1 MINEKRGLRMEEEQ
15 RLEQARVDRVDDE
28 IKHQIEAT
36 EQAVNDA
43 HKETRAVEKNYSEN
57 ASINRYEVDD
67 IAESRSELE
76 QQRRL
81 VSQAAENET
90 ILKHQLQTLR
100 GLHGSPYFGRIDILD
115 PGEKEPETLY
125 IGTASL
131 MNDDKTDFLVYDWR
145 APISGVYY
153 NGNLG
158 PVKYETP
165 AGMQETE
172 LVKKRQFT
180 IKDGKITNMF
190 DTNDTVGDELLQAA
204 LGEQNDQYMHNI
216 VATIQQ
222 EQNDIIRDTRSDLLL
237 VQGVAGSGKT
247 SAILQRIAYL
257 LYHSRAELN
266 ADQIVL
272 FSPNNLFS
280 HYISEVL
287 PSLGERNMRQVTLAG
302 FLRRRFEGLQVETL
316 FDRYEDRQQDGS
328 DHAVADF
335 LESAAAMNAVRDY
348 VRHLPVDQ
356 FQFADLTFN
365 SQVFFTAAHIKSIY
379 QSLPATMTAADRLI
393 HLKNKLIRELQH
405 RVREE
410 AKKDWV
416 AKELDDL
423 DVQQLHSLYGKHTV
437 DDFKDEDQQ
446 YAYLSRRYA
455 KRRLRVVA
463 DAIYNNY
470 FIDFFNQYE
479 QFLRQ
484 VDLPKSISKRDW
496 TSAITEYQEEIEYHR
511 LKLMHTAPLM
521 YLRDL
526 MTGSGQN
533 QSFQYVF
540 IDEMQDYPLAMLV
553 YLRHAFPRA
562 KFTVLGDSEQALFK
576 PLQLPQ
582 EMLAELSSVL
592 KAKHPNLISL
602 NRSYRST
609 KEITDFAKALLP
621 DGDQVI
627 SFTRHGDKPR
637 LLVRYDQSAL
647 NESLLESISNQR
659 AEYET
664 VAVLTK
670 NLSQAEDVYR
680 FLHQQKVADLHL
692 LHARDSALP
701 AGVLVLPIYLA
712 KGLEFDSVI
721 AYDVSA
727 SNMENV
733 DAVGMIYTMA
743 TRAMHQLTLL
753 SSGPVSPAI
762 NEQAGR
768 QLVIEHELTD
778 KD

>member
-1 MINEKRGLRMEEEQ
+1 MEEREQ
-15 RLEQARVDRVDDE
+15 RTEQARVDRIDRE
-28 IKHQIEAT
+28 IEHQIDAT
-36 EQAVNDA
+36 KQAVDAA
-43 HKETRAVEKNYSEN
+43 HKETRAVEQNYSEN

-90 ILKHQLQTLR
+90 ILKHQLQTLKK
-100 GLHGSPYFGRIDILD
+100 LHGSPYFGRIDILD
-115 PGEKEPETLY
+115 PGEKEAESLY

-131 MNDDKTDFLVYDWR
+131 MNENKTDFLVYDWR

-165 AGMQETE
+165 AGIQSTK

-180 IKDGKITNMF
+180 IKDGQITNMF
-190 DTNDTVGDELLQAA
+190 DTNETVGDELLQAA

-257 LYHSRAELN
+257 LYHSRAALN

-302 FLRRRFEGLQVETL
+302 FLRRRFEGLNVETL
-316 FDRYEDRQQDGS
+316 FDRYEDRQTNNG
-328 DHAVADF
+328 DHAIADF
-335 LESAAAMNAVRDY
+335 LEGTAVMAAVRDY
-348 VRHLPVDQ
+348 VQHLTVDQ
-356 FQFADLTFN
+356 LQFADLTFH
-365 SQVFFTAAHIKSIY
+365 SQVFFSADHIWAIY
-379 QSLPATMTAADRLI
+379 QELPTAMATADRLV
-393 HLKNKLIRELQH
+393 HLKNRLIRELQR
-405 RVREE
+405 RVKEE

-423 DVQQLHSLYGKHTV
+423 DVQRLHRLYGQRTI
-437 DDFKDEDQQ
+437 DDFKDEDEQ
-446 YAYLSRRYA
+446 YAYLARQLA

-470 FIDFFNQYE
+470 FIDFYNQYE
-479 QFLRQ
+479 HFLHQ
-484 VDLPKSISKRDW
+484 VNLPPEISKRDW
-496 TSAITEYQEEIEYHR
+496 IGAITEYQNEIEYHR

-526 MTGSGQN
+526 LTGTGQN

-582 EMLAELSSVL
+582 KMLTELSAVL
-592 KAKHPNLISL
+592 DAKRPNLITL

-609 KEITDFAKALLP
+609 KEITDFAKSLLP

-627 SFTRHGDKPR
+627 SFTRHGGKPH
-637 LLVRYDQSAL
+637 LVVRYDQTAF
-647 NESLLESISNQR
+647 NQALLESIADQR
-659 AEYET
+659 ANYTT
-664 VAVLTK
+664 VAVLAK
-670 NLSQAEDVYR
+670 NLVQAQAVYR
-680 FLHQQKVADLHL
+680 FLRQQRVSDLHF
-692 LHARDSALP
+692 LHARDSLLP
-701 AGVLVLPIYLA
+701 TGVLVLPIYLA
-712 KGLEFDSVI
+712 KGLEFDAVV
-721 AYDVSA
+721 ALDVSSA
-727 SNMENV
+727 NLTNV
-733 DAVGMIYTMA
+733 DAIGMIYTMA

-753 SSGPVSPAI
+753 SKGPVSSVI
-762 NEQAGR
+762 NAVASH
-768 QLVIEHELTD
+768 QLVIDHELAG
-778 KD
+778 K

>member
-496 TSAITEYQEEIEYHR
+496 TSAITEYQEETEYHR

>member
-1 MINEKRGLRMEEEQ
+1 MEEEQ

-28 IKHQIEAT
+28 IQHQIEAT

>member
-1 MINEKRGLRMEEEQ
+1 MEEEQ
-15 RLEQARVDRVDDE
+15 RFEQARVDRVDDE
-28 IKHQIEAT
+28 IKRQIETTA
-36 EQAVNDA
+36 QAVNDA

-131 MNDDKTDFLVYDWR
+131 MNEDKTDFLIYDWR

-165 AGMQETE
+165 AGIQKTE

-222 EQNDIIRDTRSDLLL
+222 EQNDIIRDTKSDLLL

-316 FDRYEDRQQDGS
+316 FDRYEDRQTGDGNH
-328 DHAVADF
+328 DIADF
-335 LESAAAMNAVRDY
+335 LESAAAMDAVREY
-348 VRHLPVDQ
+348 VRDLPVDQ

-365 SQVFFTAAHIKSIY
+365 SQVFFSAAHIKEIY
-379 QSLPATMTAADRLI
+379 QSLPAIMTAADRLI

-416 AKELDDL
+416 AKGLDEL

-437 DDFKDEDQQ
+437 DDFEDEDQQ

-479 QFLRQ
+479 RFLRQ
-484 VDLPKSISKRDW
+484 VDLPQNISKRDW
-496 TSAITEYQEEIEYHR
+496 TSSITEYQEEIEYHR

-553 YLRHAFPRA
+553 YLRHTFPRA

-582 EMLAELSSVL
+582 EMLEELSAVL

-609 KEITDFAKALLP
+609 KEITDFAKSLLP

-637 LLVRYDQSAL
+637 LVVRYDQPAL
-647 NESLLESISNQR
+647 NESLLESINDQR
-659 AEYET
+659 TEYET

-670 NLSQAEDVYR
+670 NLAQAEDVYR
-680 FLHQQKVADLHL
+680 FLHQQKVDDLHL

-701 AGVLVLPIYLA
+701 SGVLVLPIYLA

-753 SSGPVSPAI
+753 SNGPVSPAI

-768 QLVIEHELTD
+768 QLVIEHELMD